1 MSTVLP
7 YILLVFGF
15 FILVKG
21 ADFFVEGSSSIAKRL
36 NIPDIIVG
44 LTIVAMG
51 TSAPEAAVSI
61 TAAFNGSSGIAI
73 GNVVGSN
80 ILNLLLVLG
89 VAAVI
94 LPLSVDKSI
103 FKRDFPFLI
112 VTSILLPILC
122 LLFNLKLGR
131 IAGTILFAVF
141 VTYMILTI
149 KSALAYRKSTSSSES
164 SESGEQIKI
173 LPVWKSLL
181 YTIGGAVVI
190 VLGGNLSVE
199 SATDIAKQLGISDA
213 LIGLTVV
220 AIGTSLPELVTS
232 VVAAKKGSTDMALG
246 NVIGSNLFNILF
258 ILSITSLICPFKI
271 SMESVI
277 DQLIL
282 LAITI
287 YVFICAFTKRKIVR
301 LEGISFLLIYA
312 AYTTYIIIR

>member
-131 IAGTILFAVF
+131 IAGAILFAVF

-149 KSALAYRKSTSSSES
+149 KSALAYRKSTSS

>member
-1 MSTVLP
+1 MSAVLP
-7 YILLVFGF
+7 YFLLAFGF

-21 ADFFVEGSSSIAKRL
+21 ADFFVEGSSSIAKRF

-89 VAAVI
+89 VASVI
-94 LPLSVDKSI
+94 LPLSVDKAI
-103 FKRDFPFLI
+103 FKRDYPFLI
-112 VTSILLPILC
+112 VSSILLPVLC
-122 LLFNLKLGR
+122 LIFDLKLGR
-131 IAGTILFAVF
+131 IAGLIMFALFL
-141 VTYMILTI
+141 TYMVLTV
-149 KSALAYRKSTSSSES
+149 KAALAYRKNNASA
-164 SESGEQIKI
+164 ESGEQIKV
-173 LPVWKSLL
+173 LPMWKSLL

-190 VLGGNLSVE
+190 VWGGNLSVDN
-199 SATDIAKQLGISDA
+199 ATEIAKQLGISDA

-246 NVIGSNLFNILF
+246 NVIGSNLFNVLF

-271 SMESVI
+271 DMNSII
-277 DQLIL
+277 DQFIL
-282 LAITI
+282 LAVTI

-301 LEGISFLLIYA
+301 LEGVSFLLIYA
-312 AYTTYIIIR
+312 AYTAYIIIR